1 MMLAILVMMAIAM
14 IILLLPYWII
24 PTAKLPAPTGK
35 WSVGTSDFSWDAPQ
49 PAGIMAQVWYPTD
62 VSAHSRSPY
71 LGKIQS
77 NLAANKLLNLLFRL
91 IVSRSLLG
99 RITTPAAVQVI
110 PSHCLEGFPVIL
122 FSPGFGGS
130 ISLNTF
136 YALELA
142 SQGFIVVG
150 INHPGSCVGTM
161 LTDGTQIEFADVDPE
176 SFADVDRMESLVQK
190 IASEQASNMSK
201 VVDKLISL
209 NATADSLLY
218 QKINGHQVFAA
229 GHSAGGAASFI
240 ACGQDQRITKGVNL
254 DGYFVDV
261 PGTNYDHKEL
271 LLIQADRDRY
281 RPKNKKTRAR
291 YDLFAAKD
299 QVRIEKL
306 AAQANLQQLM
316 IPYTKHFDFSDLP
329 VLLLPTFSRT
339 LGLSGAADGL
349 ELSQTTARTMIDFF
363 QSSAHQHQSA
373 STIEDGHGI

>member
-1 MMLAILVMMAIAM
+1 MLVISVALASIT
-14 IILLLPYWII
+14 IILFLRPHWIVPSAQF
-24 PTAKLPAPTGK
+24 PTPTGQ
-35 WSVGTSDFSWDAPQ
+35 WSVGTSDLIWDTPQ
-49 PAGIMAQVWYPTD
+49 QAGIMAQVWYPTD
-62 VSAHSRSPY
+62 VTSTRRSPY
-71 LGKIQS
+71 LSKTRS

-91 IVSRSLLG
+91 IVSKSLLG
-99 RITTPAAVQVI
+99 RITAPAAVQVI
-110 PSHCLEGFPVIL
+110 PSQCLEGFSVVL

-130 ISLNTF
+130 ISLHTF

-142 SQGFIVVG
+142 SRGFIVVG

-161 LTDGTQIEFADVDPE
+161 LTDGTQIEFVDVDPK
-176 SFADVDRMESLVQK
+176 SFADIDRMELLVQTMT
-190 IASEQASNMSK
+190 AEQASNISQ

-209 NATADSLLY
+209 NSTMDSLLY
-218 QKINGHQVFAA
+218 QKINVRQIFAA

-299 QVRIEKL
+299 RGRVEKL
-306 AAQANLQQLM
+306 AAQANLQQLV
-316 IPYTKHFDFSDLP
+316 IPYTRHFDFSDLSI
-329 VLLLPTFSRT
+329 LLRPAFSRT
-339 LGLSGAADGL
+339 LGLASKADGL
-349 ELSQTTARTMIDFF
+349 ELSQTTATAMIDFF
-363 QSSAHQHQSA
+363 KS
-373 STIEDGHGI
+373 

>member
-1 MMLAILVMMAIAM
+1 MMLAILVMVVAIAI

-24 PTAKLPAPTGK
+24 PTAKFPTPTGK
-35 WSVGTSDFSWDAPQ
+35 WSVGTSDLIWDAPHQ
-49 PAGIMAQVWYPTD
+49 AGIMAQVWYPTD
-62 VSAHSRSPY
+62 DVRFNGSSPY
-71 LGKIQS
+71 LKKLKPK
-77 NLAANKLLNLLFRL
+77 LASDKVLNLLYRL
-91 IVSRSLLG
+91 IFIKSLLG
-99 RITTPAAVQVI
+99 KITTTAVVNVI
-110 PSHCLEGFPVIL
+110 PSHCPEGFPVVL

-142 SQGFIVVG
+142 SHGFIAVG

-161 LTDGTQIEFADVDPE
+161 LTDGTHIEFADVDSE
-176 SFADVDRMESLVQK
+176 IFADIDRVELLVQK
-190 IASEQASNMSK
+190 ITAEQASNMSR
-201 VVDKLISL
+201 VLDKLISL
-209 NATADSLLY
+209 NSIAGSLLY

-229 GHSAGGAASFI
+229 GHSAGGASSFI

-299 QVRIEKL
+299 RGRVEKL
-306 AAQANLQQLM
+306 AAQANLQQLV
-316 IPYTKHFDFSDLP
+316 IPYTRHFDFSDLSI
-329 VLLLPTFSRT
+329 LLRPAFSRT
-339 LGLSGAADGL
+339 LGLAGKADGL
-349 ELSQTTARTMIDFF
+349 ELSQTTATAMIDFF
-363 QSSAHQHQSA
+363 KS
-373 STIEDGHGI
+373 